1 MAGFAG
7 RTSELMD
14 GFRTAPTLVARW
26 AACEPDSHEEDDAMR
41 FSRWLAW
48 GLLAALLVTFA
59 WPAAA
64 SAQTA
69 TPEEA
74 WDVVFSGV
82 VVLRVRFGIDD
93 LTPLQRQHR
102 IYQNL
107 REAVDRLGAD
117 LSPDLV
123 QVTEADGEVY
133 LQLGPYVITVVDEA
147 HARYQRSTRQGLA
160 AIWAANLRRAIERYI
175 EVHSNI

>member
-1 MAGFAG
+1 MA
-7 RTSELMD
+7 
-14 GFRTAPTLVARW
+14 
-26 AACEPDSHEEDDAMR
+26 C
-41 FSRWLAW
+41 

-69 TPEEA
+69 TSEEA
-74 WDVVFSGV
+74 WDVVLSGV

-107 REAVDRLGAD
+107 RDAVDKLGD
-117 LSPDLV
+117 KLSPDLV
-123 QVTEADGEVY
+123 RVTEADGEVY

-160 AIWAANLRRAIERYI
+160 EVWAANLRRAVERYI
-175 EVHSNI
+175 EIHFNS